1 MNLEKILS
9 EVLNCMHE
17 GDIDK
22 AESLLSKILNQFPEN
37 PDALTQKGIILIHKK
52 QFNKGITFIQSSL
65 LIKPNQPE
73 ALLNLGM
80 AFYQENKFD
89 DAIKYFDDAIKIRPD
104 YSEAFYTKALSY
116 QNMNLI
122 EEAINNFEL
131 AIKNN
136 PNYIDPIINLGYL
149 YYSMDKFEL
158 ALNLFKKAE
167 ILSPNKKE
175 YLYAIAKLH
184 ESLKHQEESIKY
196 FSHLIMLYPDDSNSF
211 NDRAVIYIAEK
222 MFHEALQDLNVAI
235 QLNPEDVDF
244 LLNRSIVFRKLDLLL
259 EAEADCKKALEFNNP
274 EEECLIFNHMGLINA
289 AMENFDIAFSF
300 FDKSISLNSKYSD
313 PAINKAKFCQ
323 YSKQF
328 NLAKIAFQKLL
339 DYPESHLASSN
350 AGIFFLSQKE
360 FLIGW
365 DLYSSRMS
373 IDQFKLELNFKNEIS
388 KVCSE
393 WEGQL
398 DCESLLIICE
408 QGVGDQ
414 ILHLSMLGELSKKIK
429 KITVMLNFKLI
440 TLFERSFKGIH
451 FISMKPNKFVM
462 PTDICNFK
470 YFIYSGDL
478 GKFLRGSIESFRN
491 QPSAYLKADLEKA
504 NQFRSKFKPTQ
515 LVCGLSWAS
524 QLNKGA
530 LYTEEVKSKSITLND
545 LLPLFNTAT
554 NLTYI
559 NLQYGDVKNEITYF
573 KDSFGVEILDADNDN
588 YNDLDGLASLI
599 QSCDFVITTSN
610 VTAHIAGAL
619 GKKTFVLV
627 NPSML
632 WYWHDEDQSSWYP
645 SVNIFQQKEYKNWS
659 VAINSLVSRVSIYL
673 KDFKHV

>member
-1 MNLEKILS
+1 MKDKLIEALNLLKASEFKAAEFLLTKLIKKQPNNPDVLTLMGSLSVHNGRYYYAIDLLEKSLS
-9 EVLNCMHE
+9 
-17 GDIDK
+17 
-22 AESLLSKILNQFPEN
+22 
-37 PDALTQKGIILIHKK
+37 IIKE
-52 QFNKGITFIQSSL
+52 Q
-65 LIKPNQPE
+65 PN
-73 ALLNLGM
+73 ALLNVGIAYIETGQFDQAISYIRKSLEYNPKYAESFYHLGLIHLKIK
-80 AFYQENKFD
+80 ETES
-89 DAIKYFDDAIKIRPD
+89 AIECYEKAIEINPVYF
-104 YSEAFYTKALSY
+104 
-116 QNMNLI
+116 
-122 EEAINNFEL
+122 EAI
-131 AIKNN
+131 AA
-136 PNYIDPIINLGYL
+136 LGYL
-149 YYSMDKFEL
+149 FLDIKMLNS
-158 ALNLFKKAE
+158 ALELFKKAVFLSKNNPKLLGDLGE
-167 ILSPNKKE
+167 IHIDLGNFNE
-175 YLYAIAKLH
+175 AIANY
-184 ESLKHQEESIKY
+184 SLAIN
-196 FSHLIMLYPDDSNSF
+196 LDSNNPLFF
-211 NDRAVIYIAEK
+211 NNRGVAFSKVG
-222 MFHEALQDLNVAI
+222 MTHEALSDLSKAIKLLPDYFLAFRNRCNVLI
-235 QLNPEDVDF
+235 DQNKLED
-244 LLNRSIVFRKLDLLL
+244 
-259 EAEADCKKALEFNNP
+259 AEFDCKKMIELNP
-274 EEECLIFNHMGLINA
+274 NDGEPYKLLGLI
-289 AMENFDIAFSF
+289 SF
-300 FDKSISLNSKYSD
+300 FLDDLVNSKV
-313 PAINKAKFCQ
+313 F
-323 YSKQF
+323 YSKAVALYRKINQE
-328 NLAKIAFQKLL
+328 NPNDKIAI
-339 DYPESHLASSN
+339 YN
-350 AGIFFLSQKE
+350 AGIFCLNQKE
-360 FLIGW
+360 FSIGW
-365 DLYSSRMS
+365 DLYSSRMG
-373 IDQFKLELNFKNEIS
+373 IDTLESELAIKNEIS

-440 TLFERSFKGIH
+440 TLLKRSFKGIH
-451 FISMKPNKFVM
+451 FISVKPNKFVM

-470 YFIYSGDL
+470 YFIFSGDL

-524 QLNKGA
+524 QVNKGA